1 VSLRLQLRLER
12 LTLLFV
18 NIHKDDTRTFFQKQP
33 RTGFP
38 NTLGTSSDQANF
50 AAETIGNFILDC
62 H

>member
-1 VSLRLQLRLER
+1 
-12 LTLLFV
+12 V

-38 NTLGTSSDQANF
+38 NSLGTSSDQANF